1 MADSSFSNSIKRN
14 LPRILAAIE
23 NYQHVDRGATG
34 MVFTDNWYDS
44 HPRLL
49 IFDPVLSP
57 YDKLVWLAIRSRC
70 TPDMS
75 LASFPSYDEIQALL
89 SISRGTVS
97 SSISKL
103 RMTRWIT
110 VLCRD
115 QVRNDAGQITK
126 DGNIYMV
133 HGEPLGMSDTFEL
146 DANYMGY
153 VNECRKHRHAEVRKI
168 AEVILSSLRH
178 EMSLGQNVLEHKHP
192 FERRAEAWLC
202 IEGETESSFFGTY
215 SCLQKAQTQPDGNR
229 VRNKQISKHSTVV
242 HQMNYG
248 VSDLSNSG
256 NSEDPVHRDSVVHTS
271 SKEVVEKNN
280 YNICDT
286 SSKTELADNLV
297 FPESV
302 TENQKHLINL
312 SLRRLPATL
321 PPPPKPWES
330 WHQLLLDELDGRIK
344 AGQSSK
350 CAPVWNPVSLMVTYC
365 KRLVQNGIGFR
376 EDGQF
381 QVENAEHVHTQRIE
395 KAKQEKLFNQTKER
409 YRQRTLEMAMKSQAK
424 NPHNSHGLRKPNL
437 KNSHKKRNSRPA

>member
-1 MADSSFSNSIKRN
+1 MTKSSFSNTVKQQ
-14 LPRILAAIE
+14 LPRILTAVE
-23 NYQHVDRGATG
+23 KFRHEDCGATG
-34 MVFTDNWYDS
+34 MIFTDNWYDS

-75 LASFPSYDEIQALL
+75 LAAFPSYDDIQSLL

-110 VLCRD
+110 LLCRD
-115 QVRNDAGQITK
+115 QVRNDAGRITR

-168 AEVILSSLRH
+168 AEVILGSLRH
-178 EMSLGQNVLEHKHP
+178 EMGLGQNVLENKHP
-192 FERRAEAWLC
+192 FERRAEAWSS

-215 SCLQKAQTQPDGNR
+215 IGLQEAQIQSDRNR
-229 VRNKQISKHSTVV
+229 NRRVQNTKQNTVV
-242 HQMNYG
+242 HQMNHG
-248 VSDLSNSG
+248 DSDGRNLDVS
-256 NSEDPVHRDSVVHTS
+256 VHRDSVVSTS
-271 SKEVVEKNN
+271 SKEVVKKEN
-280 YNICDT
+280 
-286 SSKTELADNLV
+286 SSMISTISNVESDHNLV
-297 FPESV
+297 FPESI
-302 TENQKHLINL
+302 TDNQKHLIKL
-312 SLRRLPATL
+312 SLRKLPATL
-321 PPPPKPWES
+321 PSPPKPWDS

-344 AGQSSK
+344 AGQANK
-350 CAPVWNPVSLMVTYC
+350 CAPVWNPVSLMLTYC
-365 KRLVQNGIGFR
+365 KRLVSSGIGFR

-381 QVENAEHVHTQRIE
+381 QIENAESVYEQRTE
-395 KAKQEKLFNQTKER
+395 KAKQEKILSETRNR
-409 YRQRTLEMAMKSQAK
+409 YRQRTLEMAMDSQSRNADE
-424 NPHNSHGLRKPNL
+424 PERP
-437 KNSHKKRNSRPA
+437 KNSGP

>member
-1 MADSSFSNSIKRN
+1 MTKSSFSNTVKQQ
-14 LPRILAAIE
+14 LPRILTAVE
-23 NYQHVDRGATG
+23 NFRHEDTGATG
-34 MVFTDNWYDS
+34 MIFTDNWYDS

-75 LASFPSYDEIQALL
+75 LAAFPSYDDIQSLL

-110 VLCRD
+110 LLCRD
-115 QVRNDAGQITK
+115 QVRDDAGRITR

-168 AEVILSSLRH
+168 AEVILGSLRH
-178 EMSLGQNVLEHKHP
+178 EMGLGQNVLENKHP
-192 FERRAEAWLC
+192 FERRAEAWSS

-215 SCLQKAQTQPDGNR
+215 IGLQEAQIQSDRNR
-229 VRNKQISKHSTVV
+229 NRRVQNTKQNTVV
-242 HQMNYG
+242 HQMNHG
-248 VSDLSNSG
+248 
-256 NSEDPVHRDSVVHTS
+256 DPDCRILDESVHRDSVVSTS
-271 SKEVVEKNN
+271 SKEVVKKEN
-280 YNICDT
+280 
-286 SSKTELADNLV
+286 SSMISTISNVELDHNLV
-297 FPESV
+297 FPESI
-302 TENQKHLINL
+302 TDNQKHLIKL

-321 PPPPKPWES
+321 PSPPEPWDS

-344 AGQSSK
+344 AGQANK
-350 CAPVWNPVSLMVTYC
+350 CAPVWNPVSLMLTYC
-365 KRLVQNGIGFR
+365 KRLVSSGIGFR

-381 QVENAEHVHTQRIE
+381 QIENAESVYQQRTE
-395 KAKQEKLFNQTKER
+395 KAKQEKILSETRDR
-409 YRQRTLEMAMKSQAK
+409 YRQRTLEMAMDSQSRNAD
-424 NPHNSHGLRKPNL
+424 KPD
-437 KNSHKKRNSRPA
+437 RPEISDP

>member
-1 MADSSFSNSIKRN
+1 MTKSSFSNTVKQQ
-14 LPRILAAIE
+14 LPRILTAVE
-23 NYQHVDRGATG
+23 KFRHEDCGATG
-34 MVFTDNWYDS
+34 MIFTDNWYDS

-75 LASFPSYDEIQALL
+75 LAAFPSYDDIQSLL

-110 VLCRD
+110 LLCRD
-115 QVRNDAGQITK
+115 QVRNDAGRITR

-168 AEVILSSLRH
+168 AEVILGSLRH
-178 EMSLGQNVLEHKHP
+178 EMGLGQNVLENKHP
-192 FERRAEAWLC
+192 FERRAEAWSS

-215 SCLQKAQTQPDGNR
+215 IGLQEAQIQSDRNR
-229 VRNKQISKHSTVV
+229 NRRVQNTKQNTVV
-242 HQMNYG
+242 HQMNHG
-248 VSDLSNSG
+248 DSDGRILDES
-256 NSEDPVHRDSVVHTS
+256 VHRDSVVSTS
-271 SKEVVEKNN
+271 SKEVVKKEN
-280 YNICDT
+280 
-286 SSKTELADNLV
+286 SSMISTISNVESDHNLV
-297 FPESV
+297 FPESI
-302 TENQKHLINL
+302 TDNQKHLIKL
-312 SLRRLPATL
+312 SLRKLPATL
-321 PPPPKPWES
+321 PSPPKPWDS

-344 AGQSSK
+344 AGQANK
-350 CAPVWNPVSLMVTYC
+350 CAPVWNPVSLMLTYC
-365 KRLVQNGIGFR
+365 KRLVSSGIGFR

-381 QVENAEHVHTQRIE
+381 QIENAESVYEQRTE
-395 KAKQEKLFNQTKER
+395 KAKQEKILSETRNR
-409 YRQRTLEMAMKSQAK
+409 YRQRTLEMAMDSQSRNADE
-424 NPHNSHGLRKPNL
+424 PERP
-437 KNSHKKRNSRPA
+437 KNSGP

>member
-1 MADSSFSNSIKRN
+1 MTNSSFSNMVKQQ
-14 LPRILAAIE
+14 LPRILTAVE
-23 NYQHVDRGATG
+23 NFRLEDCGATG
-34 MVFTDNWYDS
+34 MIFTDNWYDS

-75 LASFPSYDEIQALL
+75 LAAFPSYDDIQSLL

-110 VLCRD
+110 LLCRD
-115 QVRNDAGQITK
+115 QVRNDAGRITR

-178 EMSLGQNVLEHKHP
+178 EMGLGKNVLENKHP
-192 FERRAEAWLC
+192 FERRAEAWSS

-215 SCLQKAQTQPDGNR
+215 IGLQEAQNQSNR
-229 VRNKQISKHSTVV
+229 NRNRHAQNAEQNTVV

-248 VSDLSNSG
+248 S
-256 NSEDPVHRDSVVHTS
+256 SECEILEESVQRDSVVSTS
-271 SKEVVEKNN
+271 SKEVVKKENS
-280 YNICDT
+280 NIIST
-286 SSKTELADNLV
+286 ISNVELDNNLV
-297 FPESV
+297 YPESI
-302 TENQKHLINL
+302 TDNQKHLIKL
-312 SLRRLPATL
+312 SLHRLPAAL
-321 PPPPKPWES
+321 PSPPKPWDS

-344 AGQSSK
+344 AGQANK
-350 CAPVWNPVSLMVTYC
+350 CAPVWNPVSLMLTYC
-365 KRLVQNGIGFR
+365 KRLVSSGIGFR

-381 QVENAEHVHTQRIE
+381 QIENAESVYEQRTE
-395 KAKQEKLFNQTKER
+395 KAKQEKILSETRDR
-409 YRQRTLEMAMKSQAK
+409 YRQRTLEMAMGSQSRNADE
-424 NPHNSHGLRKPNL
+424 PDHRENSEP
-437 KNSHKKRNSRPA
+437 

>member
-1 MADSSFSNSIKRN
+1 MTKSSFSNTVKQQ
-14 LPRILAAIE
+14 LPRILTAVE
-23 NYQHVDRGATG
+23 KFRHEDCGATG
-34 MVFTDNWYDS
+34 MIFTDNWYDS

-75 LASFPSYDEIQALL
+75 LAAFPSYDDIQSLL

-110 VLCRD
+110 LLCRD
-115 QVRNDAGQITK
+115 QVRNDAGRITR

-168 AEVILSSLRH
+168 AEVILGSLRH
-178 EMSLGQNVLEHKHP
+178 EMGLGQNVLENKHP
-192 FERRAEAWLC
+192 FERRAEAWSS

-215 SCLQKAQTQPDGNR
+215 IGLQEAQNQSDRNR
-229 VRNKQISKHSTVV
+229 NRHAQNTKQNTVV

-248 VSDLSNSG
+248 SLECKTLDES
-256 NSEDPVHRDSVVHTS
+256 VHCDSVVSTS
-271 SKEVVEKNN
+271 SKEVVKKE
-280 YNICDT
+280 YSSMISTISNIESDH
-286 SSKTELADNLV
+286 NLV
-297 FPESV
+297 FPESI
-302 TENQKHLINL
+302 TDNQKHLIKL
-312 SLRRLPATL
+312 SLRKLPATL
-321 PPPPKPWES
+321 PSPPKPWDS

-344 AGQSSK
+344 AGQANK
-350 CAPVWNPVSLMVTYC
+350 CAPVWNPVSLMLTYC
-365 KRLVQNGIGFR
+365 KRLVSSGIGFR

-381 QVENAEHVHTQRIE
+381 QIENAESVYEQRTE
-395 KAKQEKLFNQTKER
+395 KAKQEKILSETRNR
-409 YRQRTLEMAMKSQAK
+409 YRQRTLEMAMDSQ
-424 NPHNSHGLRKPNL
+424 S
-437 KNSHKKRNSRPA
+437 RNADEPERPKISGP

>member
-1 MADSSFSNSIKRN
+1 MTKSSFSNTVKQQ
-14 LPRILAAIE
+14 LPRILTAVE
-23 NYQHVDRGATG
+23 KFRHEDCGATG
-34 MVFTDNWYDS
+34 MIFTDNWYDS

-75 LASFPSYDEIQALL
+75 LAAFPSYDDIQSLL

-110 VLCRD
+110 LLCRD
-115 QVRNDAGQITK
+115 QVRNDAGRITR

-168 AEVILSSLRH
+168 AEVILGSLRH
-178 EMSLGQNVLEHKHP
+178 EMGLGQNVLENKHP
-192 FERRAEAWLC
+192 FERRAEAWSS

-215 SCLQKAQTQPDGNR
+215 IGLQEAQIQSDRNR
-229 VRNKQISKHSTVV
+229 NRRVQNTKQNTVV
-242 HQMNYG
+242 HQMNHG
-248 VSDLSNSG
+248 DSDCRILDES
-256 NSEDPVHRDSVVHTS
+256 VHRDSVVSTS
-271 SKEVVEKNN
+271 SKEVVKKEN
-280 YNICDT
+280 
-286 SSKTELADNLV
+286 SSMFSTISNVESDHNLV
-297 FPESV
+297 FPESI
-302 TENQKHLINL
+302 TDNQKHLIKL
-312 SLRRLPATL
+312 SLRKLPATL
-321 PPPPKPWES
+321 PSPPKPWDS

-344 AGQSSK
+344 AGQANK
-350 CAPVWNPVSLMVTYC
+350 CAPVWNPVSLMLTYC
-365 KRLVQNGIGFR
+365 KRLVSSGIGFR

-381 QVENAEHVHTQRIE
+381 QIENAESVYEQRTE
-395 KAKQEKLFNQTKER
+395 KAKQEKILSETRNR
-409 YRQRTLEMAMKSQAK
+409 YRQRTLEMAMDSQSRNADE
-424 NPHNSHGLRKPNL
+424 PERP
-437 KNSHKKRNSRPA
+437 KNSGA